1 MVEVSGLCSITA
13 APKPGGL
20 PDNERL
26 MTTSNVPFLRSKA
39 GDSRLNLPTRRL
51 DLPTRRLDRR
61 QVLLALSAPTWP
73 ALAQTPVFPT
83 HAISLL
89 VPFGPGGIADLTAR
103 AVAQVMSA
111 SLGQALVVD
120 NRPSAGSI
128 VASQLVA
135 NAAPDGHTL
144 LLLSNGHAVGVSL
157 FRKLPFDVQK
167 DFAPVCLLASFDL
180 ALFVAAGSRFKTLG
194 QLLDEAR
201 ARPGKLTLGS
211 VAVGSTQHLAA
222 EWMKQLAGIDAL
234 VVPYKGTPA
243 VLGAL
248 RGGEIDAA
256 FEIIGP
262 WLPQVGGGVLRAL
275 AVSSAQRFADLP
287 QVPTVVELG
296 QTASGGVGGRAMSY
310 AGLQHF
316 KLSSWNALAAPART
330 PPEVILRLNQAAN
343 GALAQPAVQRQLRT
357 LGVRPQGGTPDQ
369 LRQWLAAEIRQG
381 AELVRGARIEPS

>member
-1 MVEVSGLCSITA
+1 MTTRRIPPLRV
-13 APKPGGL
+13 KPGGPL
-20 PDNERL
+20 
-26 MTTSNVPFLRSKA
+26 
-39 GDSRLNLPTRRL
+39 LNLPT
-51 DLPTRRLDRR
+51 PRLDRR
-61 QVLLALSAPTWP
+61 RVLLALAAPSWP
-73 ALAQTPVFPT
+73 ALAQAPVFPT

-103 AVAQVMSA
+103 AMAQAMSA
-111 SLGQALVVD
+111 NLGQALVVD

-128 VASQLVA
+128 IASQVVA

-157 FRKLPFDVQK
+157 FRKLPFDMQK

-180 ALFVAAGSRFKTLG
+180 ALFVTAGSRFKTLG

-287 QVPTVVELG
+287 QVPTVAELG
-296 QTASGGVGGRAMSY
+296 QATSGSGGAVSY

-330 PPEVILRLNQAAN
+330 APEVILRLNQAAN
-343 GALAQPAVQRQLRT
+343 DALAQPAVRRQLRT

>member
-1 MVEVSGLCSITA
+1 MTLPLHAESPELP
-13 APKPGGL
+13 APQDTLHLGRP
-20 PDNERL
+20 
-26 MTTSNVPFLRSKA
+26 A
-39 GDSRLNLPTRRL
+39 C
-51 DLPTRRLDRR
+51 RLDRR
-61 QVLLALSAPTWP
+61 SVLVALATPSWLVP
-73 ALAQTPVFPT
+73 ALAQAQTPVFPT

-103 AVAQVMSA
+103 AVAQAMSA

-128 VASQLVA
+128 VASQVVA

-144 LLLSNGHAVGVSL
+144 LLMSNGHAVGISL
-157 FRKLPFDVQK
+157 FRKLPFDVQR

-180 ALFVAAGSRFKTLG
+180 ALFVAAGSRFKTLT

-211 VAVGSTQHLAA
+211 VALGSTQHLAA
-222 EWMKQLAGIDAL
+222 EWLKQLAGIDAL

-262 WLPQVGGGVLRAL
+262 WLPQVSGGVLRAL

-287 QVPTVVELG
+287 LVPTVAELG
-296 QTASGGVGGRAMSY
+296 QPASGSTGGSADGAGY
-310 AGLQHF
+310 AGLQQF
-316 KLSSWNALAAPART
+316 KLSSWNALAAPALT
-330 PPEVILRLNQAAN
+330 PPEVVLRLNRAAN
-343 GALAQPAVQRQLRT
+343 DALAQPAVQRQLRA
-357 LGVRPQGGTPDQ
+357 LGVRAQGGTPEQ
-369 LRQWLAAEIRQG
+369 LRQWLAAEIQHG
-381 AELVRGARIEPS
+381 AALVRGARIEPQ

>member
-1 MVEVSGLCSITA
+1 MTTRRIPSLRA
-13 APKPGGL
+13 KPGCPL
-20 PDNERL
+20 
-26 MTTSNVPFLRSKA
+26 
-39 GDSRLNLPTRRL
+39 LNLPT
-51 DLPTRRLDRR
+51 PRLDRR
-61 QVLLALSAPTWP
+61 RVLLALAAPSWP
-73 ALAQTPVFPT
+73 ALAQAPVFPT

-103 AVAQVMSA
+103 AVAQAMSA

-128 VASQLVA
+128 VASQVVA

-180 ALFVAAGSRFKTLG
+180 ALFVTAGSRFKTLA

-256 FEIIGP
+256 FEIIAP
-262 WLPQVGGGVLRAL
+262 WLPQVGGGMLRAL

-287 QVPTVVELG
+287 QVPAVAELG
-296 QTASGGVGGRAMSY
+296 QAASF

-343 GALAQPAVQRQLRT
+343 DALAQPAVRRQLRT

>member
-1 MVEVSGLCSITA
+1 MVGVGGLCSITA

-26 MTTSNVPFLRSKA
+26 MNTSNVPSMHAKPGASL
-39 GDSRLNLPTRRL
+39 LNW
-51 DLPTRRLDRR
+51 PTRRLDRR
-61 QVLLALSAPTWP
+61 HVLLALAAPSWP
-73 ALAQTPVFPT
+73 ALAQAPVFPT

-103 AVAQVMSA
+103 TVVQAMSA

-128 VASQLVA
+128 VASQVVA
-135 NAAPDGHTL
+135 QASPDGHTL

-180 ALFVAAGSRFKTLG
+180 ALFVTAGSRFKTLA

-275 AVSSAQRFADLP
+275 AVSSAQRFVDLP
-287 QVPTVVELG
+287 QVPTVAELG
-296 QTASGGVGGRAMSY
+296 QATSGGGGAVSY

-343 GALAQPAVQRQLRT
+343 DALAQPAVRRQLRT

>member
-1 MVEVSGLCSITA
+1 MVGVGGLCSITA
-13 APKPGGL
+13 ALKPDGL

-26 MTTSNVPFLRSKA
+26 MTTRNVPSMHAKPGASL
-39 GDSRLNLPTRRL
+39 LNW
-51 DLPTRRLDRR
+51 PTRRLDRR
-61 QVLLALSAPTWP
+61 HVLLALATPSWP
-73 ALAQTPVFPT
+73 ALAQAPVFPT

-89 VPFGPGGIADLTAR
+89 LPFGPGGIADLTAR
-103 AVAQVMSA
+103 TVAQVMSA

-128 VASQLVA
+128 VASQVVA

-180 ALFVAAGSRFKTLG
+180 ALFVTAGSRFKTLA

-287 QVPTVVELG
+287 QVPTMAELG
-296 QTASGGVGGRAMSY
+296 QATSGGDGGGAVSY

-343 GALAQPAVQRQLRT
+343 DALAQPAVRRQLRT